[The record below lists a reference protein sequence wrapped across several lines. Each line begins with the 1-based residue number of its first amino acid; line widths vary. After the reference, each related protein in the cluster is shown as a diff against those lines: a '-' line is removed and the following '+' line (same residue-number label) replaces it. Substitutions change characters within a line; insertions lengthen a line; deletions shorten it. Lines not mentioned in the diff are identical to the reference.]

1 MDGMR
6 EHKQHEHVDGQRD
19 PHGPAGET
27 RLHEG
32 PMDLAAVRAN
42 LQSKTGKQYW
52 RTLEELADDPEFT
65 ELLHREFPRQA
76 PSEWDDGVD
85 RRDFLKLMAASL
97 AFAGLSGCGRTPE
110 QVLVPYVKQPE
121 GLTLGKPQFYATAM
135 PFGADAVGLLVESHE
150 GRPTKIE
157 GNPDHPSSL
166 GATNVFAQASVL
178 NLYDPDRAQT
188 VTKYGEIQTWSL
200 FVESAQ
206 ALAAGM
212 KATNGAGFRILTG
225 MVTSPTLAAQIQSLL
240 TLFPKAKWHQW
251 EPAVG
256 DGTREGAKLAF
267 GSYLNTVYRP
277 EKADVILSLDS
288 DFLGSGPGHIRY
300 AREFSRRRDLDESKD
315 VAAAVG
321 AAIASKVLDVTA
333 VADRIVNPM
342 NRLYVV
348 EPTPSVTGAT
358 ADHRLPLRASDVEVF
373 ARALAE
379 KVVDVTVRLTLAN
392 AAPPTGS
399 EKFLDAVA
407 KDLLGHHGRCLVVAG
422 EHQPASLHALV
433 HQINAALGNVGT
445 TLHYTEPVE
454 AHPVNNLESLRE
466 LCNDI
471 YDGKVE
477 TLLIFGVN
485 PVYTAPHDFDFA
497 SKIKFDEEKKRKPVK
512 TTIYVGSHFDETAE
526 LCDWHVAESHYLET
540 WGDARAFDGTL
551 SVIQPL
557 IAPLYHTHS
566 AREVLAAFGDKPGV
580 SDYDS
585 LRNNLRLLRAPSII
599 THLGA
604 SDAENAD
611 FEKFW
616 RKTLNDGL
624 IAGSAFAPINAALKF
639 SAASLPAARS
649 ASADEIEFIFRPDP
663 CVYDGRFANNGWL
676 QELPKP
682 VTKLTW
688 DNAALV
694 SPKTGEKFSLTH
706 DIGARGGEH
715 GKVYSNVIDISLSN
729 SKVTAAAWR
738 VPGQADGV
746 VVLPLGYGRKRAGYT
761 GTNKGFN
768 AYAVRTSE
776 ALWTV
781 AAPTSAIKKTG
792 EDYPL
797 ACTQYH
803 FNMEGRQILMTG
815 TLEEYRKNPNFANEH
830 EELPPKELS
839 LYKGEAEYPY
849 DRDKWAMAIDLNKCN
864 GCNACVVACQS
875 ENNIPVVGK
884 DQVMRGREMHWIR
897 IDRYYETPVKSAAHD
912 PASYD
917 ESLFNP
923 PTFFQPVPCQQC
935 ENAPCEQVCPVGA
948 TVHSAEGLND
958 MVYNRCVGTRYCSNN
973 CPYKVRRFNFLRF
986 QDWETPQ
993 LKLLRNPEVTVRS
1006 RGVMEKCTYCVQ
1018 RINNAR
1024 IEAEKSNAPIHD
1036 GAIVTA
1042 CEQAC
1047 PTEAIVF
1054 GNANDKGSRVA
1065 KLKAQQRNYTLL
1077 GELNARPRTT
1087 YLAAVR
1093 NPNPELESA

>member
-6 EHKQHEHVDGQRD
+6 DHAQHEHLDGQQERHD
-19 PHGPAGET
+19 AAGDAN
-27 RLHEG
+27 LHEHQ
-32 PMDLAAVRAN
+32 MDLAAVRAK

-52 RTLEELADDPEFT
+52 RTLEELAGDPQFE

-76 PSEWDDGVD
+76 PSEWDDSVD

-110 QVLVPYVKQPE
+110 QIVVPYVKQPD
-121 GLTLGKPQFYATAM
+121 GMTLGKPQFYATAM
-135 PFGADAVGLLVESHE
+135 PFGGDAIGLLVESHE

-166 GATNVFAQASVL
+166 GATNVFAQASIL

-188 VTKYGEIQTWSL
+188 VTKFGEIQTWSM
-200 FVESAQ
+200 FVGSAQ
-206 ALAAGM
+206 AIAAEM
-212 KATNGAGFRILTG
+212 KVTDGAGFRILTG
-225 MVTSPTLAAQIQSLL
+225 IVTSPALAAQIQSLL
-240 TLFPKAKWHQW
+240 TMFPQAKWHQW

-300 AREFSRRRDLDESKD
+300 AREFSRRRKLNAPSD
-315 VAAAVG
+315 
-321 AAIASKVLDVTA
+321 T
-333 VADRIVNPM
+333 M

-358 ADHRLPLRASDVEVF
+358 ADHRLPLRASEVELF
-373 ARALAE
+373 ARALVA
-379 KVVDVTVRLTLAN
+379 KIIDLTAN
-392 AAPPTGS
+392 LGRPTIDSEAPPLGS
-399 EKFLDAVA
+399 EKWLDAVV
-407 KDLLGHHGRCLVVAG
+407 KDLQKHRGASLVIAG
-422 EHQPASLHALV
+422 EQQPAEVHALA
-433 HQINAALGNVGT
+433 HAINAALGNVGT
-445 TLHYTEPVE
+445 TLYYTEPVE
-454 AHPVNNLESLRE
+454 AHPVNHLESLRE
-466 LCNDI
+466 LCDDI

-477 TLLIFGVN
+477 TLLIVGVN

-497 SKIKFDEEKKRKPVK
+497 SKIKFDTKTNSKKVK
-512 TTIYVGSHFDETAE
+512 NTIYVGSHFDETAE

-566 AREVLAAFGDKPGV
+566 ASEVLAAFGDKPGV
-580 SDYDS
+580 SDYELVRD
-585 LRNNLRLLRAPSII
+585 RLKAANRS
-599 THLGA
+599 
-604 SDAENAD
+604 AD

-624 IAGSAFAPINAALKF
+624 VAGSAFAPVNTTLKL
-639 SAASLPAARS
+639 SAASLPAAKT
-649 ASADEIEFIFRPDP
+649 APAGEIEFIFRPDP

-688 DNAALV
+688 DNAALI
-694 SPKTGEKFSLTH
+694 SPKTAEKLELAH
-706 DIGARGGEH
+706 NVAWRGGEH
-715 GKVYSNVIDISLSN
+715 GKVYSNVIDIALSN

-738 VPGQADGV
+738 LPGQADGV

-768 AYAVRTSE
+768 AYAVRTSD
-776 ALWTV
+776 ALWT
-781 AAPTSAIKKTG
+781 ASAPSSAIKKTG
-792 EDYPL
+792 DDYPL

-803 FNMEGRQILMTG
+803 FSMEGRQILATA
-815 TLEEYRKNPNFANEH
+815 TLEEYRKNPNFA
-830 EELPPKELS
+830 KELAPLPAQDFS
-839 LYKGEAEYPY
+839 LYKGTAEYPY
-849 DRDKWAMAIDLNKCN
+849 NRDKWAMAIDLNKCN

-897 IDRYYETPVKSAAHD
+897 IDRYYEKAKSATND
-912 PASYD
+912 PSSYD
-917 ESLFNP
+917 ETLFNP

-948 TVHSAEGLND
+948 TAHSAEGLND
-958 MVYNRCVGTRYCSNN
+958 MTYNRCIGTRYCSNN

-1024 IEAEKSNAPIHD
+1024 IESEKANVPIAD

-1047 PTEAIVF
+1047 PTQAIVF
-1054 GNANDKGSRVA
+1054 GNANDPNSRVA
-1065 KLKAQQRNYTLL
+1065 KLKAQQRNYSLL
-1077 GELNARPRTT
+1077 GELNTRPRTT

>member
-1 MDGMR
+1 MR
-6 EHKQHEHVDGQRD
+6 EHEQHERIGG
-19 PHGPAGET
+19 PHDRNDPAGEAQP
-27 RLHEG
+27 HER
-32 PMDLAAVRAN
+32 PMDLAAVRDK

-52 RTLEELADDPEFT
+52 RTLEELAGDPQFE

-76 PSEWDDGVD
+76 PSEWDEGVD

-97 AFAGLSGCGRTPE
+97 ALAGLSGCGRTPE
-110 QVLVPYVKQPE
+110 QYLVPYVKQPD

-135 PFGADAVGLLVESHE
+135 PFGADAIGLLVESHE

-206 ALAAGM
+206 AIAAGM
-212 KATNGAGFRILTG
+212 KGTSGAGFRILTG
-225 MVTSPTLAAQIQSLL
+225 IVASPTLAAQIQSLL

-300 AREFSRRRDLDESKD
+300 AREFSRRRKLNGPND
-315 VAAAVG
+315 
-321 AAIASKVLDVTA
+321 T
-333 VADRIVNPM
+333 M

-348 EPTPSVTGAT
+348 EPTPSVTGAA
-358 ADHRLPLRASDVEVF
+358 ADHRLPLRASEVELF
-373 ARALAE
+373 ARALAG
-379 KVVDVTVRLTLAN
+379 KLGLGGLATLPGKHGDWLN
-392 AAPPTGS
+392 
-399 EKFLDAVA
+399 AVA
-407 KDLLGHHGRCLVVAG
+407 KDLQKHKGASLVVAG
-422 EHQPASLHALV
+422 EQQTAEVHALA
-433 HQINAALGNVGT
+433 HAINTALGNVGT
-445 TLHYTEPVE
+445 TLYYTEPVE
-454 AHPVNNLESLRE
+454 ERPINHLESLTE
-466 LCNDI
+466 LCGDI
-471 YDGKVE
+471 DAGKVE
-477 TLLIFGVN
+477 TLLILGVN
-485 PVYTAPHDFDFA
+485 PVYTAPHDLDFA
-497 SKIKFDEEKKRKPVK
+497 SKIKFDSRTNSKRVK
-512 TTIYVGSHFDETAE
+512 NTIHVSSHFDETSE
-526 LCDWHVAESHYLET
+526 LCEWHVAESHYLET

-566 AREVLAAFGDKPGV
+566 AREVLAVFGDKPGV
-580 SDYDS
+580 SDYDALRSSVRS
-585 LRNNLRLLRAPSII
+585 LRAHSIF
-599 THLGA
+599 THLGS
-604 SDAENAD
+604 SDNENAD

-624 IAGSAFAPINAALKF
+624 VAGSAFAPVTATLKL
-639 SAASLPAARS
+639 SAASLPAAKS
-649 ASADEIEFIFRPDP
+649 TPADEIEFIFRPDP

-694 SPKTGEKFSLTH
+694 SPKTAEKLQVSPNV
-706 DIGARGGEH
+706 AWRGGEH
-715 GKVYSNVIDISLSN
+715 GKIYSNVIDIALSN
-729 SKVTAAAWR
+729 SKVTAATWV

-768 AYAVRTSE
+768 AYAVRTSG
-776 ALWTV
+776 ALWT
-781 AAPTSAIKKTG
+781 ATAPSSSIKKTG
-792 EDYPL
+792 DDYPL

-803 FNMEGRQILMTG
+803 FNMEGRQILATG
-815 TLEEYRKNPNFANEH
+815 TLAEYRKNPNFANEH
-830 EELPPKELS
+830 AEAPPKALS
-839 LYKGEAEYPY
+839 LYNGDAEFPY
-849 DRDKWAMAIDLNKCN
+849 QRDKWAMAIDLNKCN
-864 GCNACVVACQS
+864 GCNACVIACQS

-897 IDRYYETPVKSAAHD
+897 IDRYYEKSVKSATND
-912 PASYD
+912 PSSYD

-923 PTFFQPVPCQQC
+923 QTFFQPVPCQQC
-935 ENAPCEQVCPVGA
+935 ENAPCEQVCPVAA

-1024 IEAEKSNAPIHD
+1024 IESEKLNAPIHD

-1054 GNANDKGSRVA
+1054 GNANDPNSRVA
-1065 KLKAQQRNYTLL
+1065 KLKAQQRNYTIL

>member
-6 EHKQHEHVDGQRD
+6 EHEKHEHLDGQHD
-19 PHGPAGET
+19 LNDTAGDAN
-27 RLHEG
+27 LHDG
-32 PMDLAAVRAN
+32 PMDLAAVRAK
-42 LQSKTGKQYW
+42 LQSKSGKQYW
-52 RTLEELADDPEFT
+52 RTLEELAGDSQFA

-76 PSEWDDGVD
+76 PSEWDDSVD

-110 QVLVPYVKQPE
+110 QYVVPYVKQPD
-121 GLTLGKPQFYATAM
+121 GMVLGKPQFYATAM
-135 PFGADAVGLLVESHE
+135 PFGADAIGLLVESHE

-188 VTKYGEIQTWSL
+188 VMKFGEIQTWAAFL
-200 FVESAQ
+200 DSAQ
-206 ALAAGM
+206 AIAAQAKG
-212 KATNGAGFRILTG
+212 TNGAGFRILTG
-225 MVTSPTLAAQIQSLL
+225 IVTSPTLAAQIQSLL
-240 TLFPKAKWHQW
+240 TLFPQAKWHQW

-267 GSYLNTVYRP
+267 GSYVNTVYRP

-300 AREFSRRRDLDESKD
+300 AREFSRRRKLNGPND
-315 VAAAVG
+315 
-321 AAIASKVLDVTA
+321 T
-333 VADRIVNPM
+333 M

-358 ADHRLPLRASDVEVF
+358 ADHRLPLRASEVELF
-373 ARALAE
+373 ARALAAKLGLGGSAAIPPNAE
-379 KVVDVTVRLTLAN
+379 KW
-392 AAPPTGS
+392 
-399 EKFLDAVA
+399 LDAVVKEFQA
-407 KDLLGHHGRCLVVAG
+407 HKGASLVVAG
-422 EHQPASLHALV
+422 EQQPAEVHALA
-433 HQINAALGNVGT
+433 HAINAALGNVGT
-445 TLHYTEPVE
+445 TLYYTEPVE
-454 AHPVNNLESLRE
+454 SRPVNHLESLRE

-471 YDGKVE
+471 DAGKVD
-477 TLLIFGVN
+477 TLLILGVN

-497 SKIKFDEEKKRKPVK
+497 SKLRFDEKRKSKKVH
-512 TTIYVGSHFDETAE
+512 TVIHVSSHFDETSE

-566 AREVLAAFGDKPGV
+566 GREVLAAFSDKPGL
-580 SDYDS
+580 SDYDA
-585 LRNNLRLLRAPSII
+585 LRDRLKAANPS
-599 THLGA
+599 
-604 SDAENAD
+604 AD

-624 IAGSAFAPINAALKF
+624 VAGSALAPFNAALKF
-639 SAASLPAARS
+639 NSSSLAAAKTTPA
-649 ASADEIEFIFRPDP
+649 DDIEFIFRPDP

-688 DNAALV
+688 DNAALI
-694 SPKTGEKFSLTH
+694 SPKTAENLQLAH
-706 DIGARGGEH
+706 NVAWRGGEH
-715 GKVYSNVIDISLSN
+715 GKIYSNVIDISLSN

-746 VVLPLGYGRKRAGYT
+746 VVLPLGYGRKKAGYT

-768 AYAVRTSE
+768 AYAVRTSD
-776 ALWTV
+776 ALWT
-781 AAPTSAIKKTG
+781 ASAPTSAIKKTG
-792 EDYPL
+792 DDYPL

-803 FNMEGRQILMTG
+803 FSMEGRQILATG

-830 EELPPKELS
+830 AEAPLKELS

-897 IDRYYETPVKSAAHD
+897 IDRYYEKAKSDTND
-912 PASYD
+912 PSSYD
-917 ESLFNP
+917 DSLFNP

-948 TVHSAEGLND
+948 TAHSAEGLND
-958 MVYNRCVGTRYCSNN
+958 MTYNRCIGTRYCSNN

-1024 IEAEKSNAPIHD
+1024 IESEKSNAPIHD

-1054 GNANDKGSRVA
+1054 GNANDKNSRVA
-1065 KLKAQQRNYTLL
+1065 KLKAQQRNYSLL

>member
-1 MDGMR
+1 MR
-6 EHKQHEHVDGQRD
+6 EHEQHERIDSQHDHND
-19 PHGPAGET
+19 PAGD
-27 RLHEG
+27 RKLHEG
-32 PMDLAAVRAN
+32 PMDLASVRAR

-52 RTLEELADDPEFT
+52 RTLEELAGDPQFE

-76 PSEWDDGVD
+76 PSEWDDSVD

-110 QVLVPYVKQPE
+110 QYVVPYVKQPD
-121 GLTLGKPQFYATAM
+121 GMTLGKPQFYATAM
-135 PFGADAVGLLVESHE
+135 PFGADAIGLLVESHE

-188 VTKYGEIQTWSL
+188 VTKFGEIQTWAAFL
-200 FVESAQ
+200 DSAQ
-206 ALAAGM
+206 AIAA
-212 KATNGAGFRILTG
+212 ATRAAGAGFRILTG
-225 MVTSPTLAAQIQSLL
+225 IVTSPTLAAQIQSLL
-240 TLFPKAKWHQW
+240 TLFPQAKWHQW

-256 DGTREGAKLAF
+256 DGAREGARLAF
-267 GSYLNTVYRP
+267 GSYVNTVYRP

-300 AREFSRRRDLDESKD
+300 AREFSRRRKLNGPSD
-315 VAAAVG
+315 
-321 AAIASKVLDVTA
+321 T
-333 VADRIVNPM
+333 M
-342 NRLYVV
+342 NRLYVI

-358 ADHRLPLRASDVEVF
+358 ADHRLPLRASEVELF
-373 ARALAE
+373 ARALAAG
-379 KVVDVTVRLTLAN
+379 VRPVTKLDGLAVALN
-392 AAPPTGS
+392 AAVPPPGS
-399 EKFLDAVA
+399 EKWIDVVA
-407 KDLLGHHGRCLVVAG
+407 KDLREHRGKCLVVVG
-422 EHQPASLHALV
+422 DHQPASLHALA
-433 HQINAALGNVGT
+433 HEINSALDNVGT
-445 TLHYTEPVE
+445 TLYYTEPVE

-471 YDGKVE
+471 HDGKVE

-497 SKIKFDEEKKRKPVK
+497 SKIRFDEEKKRKPIK
-512 TTIYVGSHFDETAE
+512 NTIYVGPHFDETAE

-566 AREVLAAFGDKPGV
+566 AREVLAAFGDKPGL
-580 SDYDS
+580 SDYDA
-585 LRNNLRLLRAPSII
+585 LRDRLKAANPS
-599 THLGA
+599 
-604 SDAENAD
+604 AD

-624 IAGSAFAPINAALKF
+624 VSGSAFAPV
-639 SAASLPAARS
+639 SAKPGGVDLPAIKTPS
-649 ASADEIEFIFRPDP
+649 AGDIEFLFRPDP

-688 DNAALV
+688 DNAALI
-694 SPKTGEKFSLTH
+694 SPKTAESLQLAH
-706 DIGARGGEH
+706 NVAWRGGEH
-715 GKVYSNVIDISLSN
+715 GKIYSNVIDISLSN

-738 VPGQADGV
+738 LPGQADGV

-768 AYAVRTSE
+768 AYAVRTSD
-776 ALWTV
+776 ALWT
-781 AAPTSAIKKTG
+781 ASAPSSTIKKTG
-792 EDYPL
+792 DDYPL

-803 FNMEGRQILMTG
+803 FSMEGRQILATG
-815 TLEEYRKNPNFANEH
+815 TLEEYRKNPNFANELG
-830 EELPPKELS
+830 ELPPKELS
-839 LYKGEAEYPY
+839 LYKGAAEFPY

-875 ENNIPVVGK
+875 ANNIPVVGK
-884 DQVMRGREMHWIR
+884 DQVMRGREMHWMR
-897 IDRYYETPVKSAAHD
+897 IDRYYEKAKSATND
-912 PASYD
+912 PSSYD

-948 TVHSAEGLND
+948 TAHSAEGLND
-958 MVYNRCVGTRYCSNN
+958 MTYNRCIGTRYCSNN

-1024 IEAEKSNAPIHD
+1024 IESEKANVPIED

-1054 GNANDKGSRVA
+1054 GNANDKNSRVA

>member
-6 EHKQHEHVDGQRD
+6 EHAQHGHFDGQQEQ
-19 PHGPAGET
+19 HHAAGDAK
-27 RLHEG
+27 LQEG
-32 PMDLAAVRAN
+32 PMDLEAVRAK

-52 RTLEELADDPEFT
+52 RTLEELAGDPEFA

-76 PSEWDDGVD
+76 PSEWDDSVD

-110 QVLVPYVKQPE
+110 QYVVPYVKQPD
-121 GLTLGKPQFYATAM
+121 GMTLGKPQFYATAM
-135 PFGADAVGLLVESHE
+135 PFGGDAIGLLVESHE

-188 VTKYGEIQTWSL
+188 VTKFGEIQTWSL
-200 FVESAQ
+200 FVENAQ
-206 ALAAGM
+206 AIAATM
-212 KATNGAGFRILTG
+212 KGSNGAGFRILTG
-225 MVTSPTLAAQIQSLL
+225 IITSPTLAAQIQSLL
-240 TLFPKAKWHQW
+240 TIFPKAKWHQW

-300 AREFSRRRDLDESKD
+300 AREFSRRRKLNGPSD
-315 VAAAVG
+315 A
-321 AAIASKVLDVTA
+321 
-333 VADRIVNPM
+333 M

-379 KVVDVTVRLTLAN
+379 KVVDVTVRPTLGN
-392 AAPPTGS
+392 PAAPPPGS
-399 EKFLDAVA
+399 EKFLDVVA
-407 KDLLGHHGRCLVVAG
+407 KDLLGHHGKCLVVAG

-433 HQINAALGNVGT
+433 HEINAALGNVGT
-445 TLHYTEPVE
+445 TLYHAEPVE
-454 AHPVNNLESLRE
+454 AQPVNNLESLRE
-466 LCNDI
+466 LCSDI

-477 TLLIFGVN
+477 TLLILGVN

-497 SKIKFDEEKKRKPVK
+497 SKIKFDEKKNRKPVK
-512 TTIYVGSHFDETAE
+512 NTISVSSHFDETAE
-526 LCDWHVAESHYLET
+526 LCDWHIAESHYLET

-566 AREVLAAFGDKPGV
+566 ASEVLAAFGDKPGV
-580 SDYDS
+580 SDYELVRD
-585 LRNNLRLLRAPSII
+585 RLKAANPS
-599 THLGA
+599 
-604 SDAENAD
+604 AD

-624 IAGSAFAPINAALKF
+624 VAGSAFAPVNAALKF
-639 SAASLPAARS
+639 SAASLPAAKP
-649 ASADEIEFIFRPDP
+649 ASADEMEFIFRPDP
-663 CVYDGRFANNGWL
+663 CVYDGRFGNNGWL

-688 DNAALV
+688 DNAALI
-694 SPKTGEKFSLTH
+694 SPKTAEKLELAH
-706 DIGARGGEH
+706 NVAWRGGEH

-746 VVLPLGYGRKRAGYT
+746 VVLPLGYGRKKAGYT
-761 GTNKGFN
+761 GTNKGFD
-768 AYAVRTSE
+768 AYAVRTSG
-776 ALWTV
+776 ALWT
-781 AAPTSAIKKTG
+781 ATAPASAIKKTG

-803 FNMEGRQILMTG
+803 FSMEGRQILATG
-815 TLEEYRKNPNFANEH
+815 TLEEYRKNPNFANELAP
-830 EELPPKELS
+830 LPAQDFS
-839 LYKGEAEYPY
+839 LYKGTAEYPY

-897 IDRYYETPVKSAAHD
+897 IDRYYEKAKSATND
-912 PASYD
+912 PSSYD

-923 PTFFQPVPCQQC
+923 QTFFQPVPCQQC

-948 TVHSAEGLND
+948 TAHSAEGLND
-958 MVYNRCVGTRYCSNN
+958 MTYNRCIGTRYCSNN

-1024 IEAEKSNAPIHD
+1024 IESEKANLPIAD

-1047 PTEAIVF
+1047 PTQAIVF
-1054 GNANDKGSRVA
+1054 GNANDKNSRVA
-1065 KLKAQQRNYTLL
+1065 KLKLQQRNYSLL

>member
-1 MDGMR
+1 MDSMR
-6 EHKQHEHVDGQRD
+6 ENEQHEPVEDLTQPDR
-19 PHGPAGET
+19 P
-27 RLHEG
+27 L
-32 PMDLAAVRAN
+32 DLAAVRAK

-52 RTLEELADDPEFT
+52 RTLEELAEDPNFE

-76 PSEWDDGVD
+76 PSEWDDSVD

-97 AFAGLSGCGRTPE
+97 AFAGLSGCGRAPD
-110 QVLVPYVKQPE
+110 QHIVPYVKQPD
-121 GLTLGKPQFYATAM
+121 GLVLGKPQFYATAM
-135 PFGADAVGLLVESHE
+135 PFGADAIGLLVESHE

-166 GATNVFAQASVL
+166 GATNVFAQASIL

-188 VTKYGEIQTWSL
+188 VTNLGEIRAWSAFL
-200 FVESAQ
+200 DNAQLSSA
-206 ALAAGM
+206 AL
-212 KATNGAGFRILTG
+212 KATRGEGLRILTG
-225 MVTSPTLAAQIQSLL
+225 IINSPTLAAEIQTLL
-240 TLFPKAKWHQW
+240 TLFPLAKWHQW

-256 DGTREGAKLAF
+256 DGPREGAKLAF
-267 GSYLNTVYRP
+267 GNYVNTVYRV
-277 EKADVILSLDS
+277 EKAEVILSLDS
-288 DFLGSGPGHIRY
+288 DFLVSGPGHIRY
-300 AREFSRRRDLDESKD
+300 AREFSRRRNLDQYAE
-315 VAAAVG
+315 
-321 AAIASKVLDVTA
+321 
-333 VADRIVNPM
+333 ADRRGGEM

-373 ARALAE
+373 ARALAQ
-379 KVVDVTVRLTLAN
+379 KVVDVTVRPTLDN
-392 AAPPTGS
+392 PTVPPPGS
-399 EKFLDAVA
+399 ERFLDVVA
-407 KDLLGHHGRCLVVAG
+407 KDLLEHHGKCLVVAG
-422 EHQPASLHALV
+422 EHQPSSLHALV
-433 HQINAALGNVGT
+433 HEINAALGNVGS
-445 TLHYTEPVE
+445 TLYYTPAVE
-454 AHPVNNLESLRE
+454 EHPLNHLESFRE
-466 LCNDI
+466 LCTDI
-471 YDGKVE
+471 DAGKVD
-477 TLLIFGVN
+477 TLLILGVN

-497 SKIKFDEEKKRKPVK
+497 SKLRFDEAAKSKKVRLV
-512 TTIYVGSHFDETAE
+512 IHLSSHFDETSE
-526 LCDWHVAESHYLET
+526 FCDWHVAESHYLET

-557 IAPLYHTHS
+557 IAPLYRTHS
-566 AREVLAAFGDKPGV
+566 AREVLAAFTDKPGV
-580 SDYDS
+580 SDYEV
-585 LRNNLRLLRAPSII
+585 LRDRLKAGNPS
-599 THLGA
+599 
-604 SDAENAD
+604 AD

-616 RKTLNDGL
+616 RKTLNDGVV
-624 IAGSAFAPINAALKF
+624 AGSAFAPLSVTSKF
-639 SAASLPAARS
+639 SPASLPAPKPA
-649 ASADEIEFIFRPDP
+649 AAGEIEFIFRPDP

-694 SPKTGEKFSLTH
+694 SPKTAEQLKVAH
-706 DIGARGGEH
+706 NVAWRGGEH
-715 GKVYSNVIDISLSN
+715 GKVYSNVIDIALSN
-729 SKVTAAAWR
+729 SKVTAAAWIL
-738 VPGQADGV
+738 PGQADGV
-746 VVLPLGYGRKRAGYT
+746 VVLPLGYGRKKAGFT
-761 GTNKGFN
+761 GSNKGFN
-768 AYAVRTSE
+768 AYAVRDSH
-776 ALWTV
+776 ALWT
-781 AAPTSAIKKTG
+781 ASASASAIAKTG

-803 FNMEGRQILMTG
+803 FNMEGRQILATG
-815 TLEEYRKNPNFANEH
+815 TLDEYRKNPNFANEH
-830 EELPPKELS
+830 SEMPPKELS
-839 LYKGEAEYPY
+839 LYKGEAEFPY
-849 DRDKWAMAIDLNKCN
+849 TRDKWAMAIDLNKCN

-897 IDRYYETPVKSAAHD
+897 VDRYYEKIKPTVGDAAT
-912 PASYD
+912 YD

-923 PTFFQPVPCQQC
+923 ETFFQPVPCQQC

-1018 RINNAR
+1018 RITNAR
-1024 IEAEKSNAPIHD
+1024 IEAEKQNSEIHD

-1047 PTEAIVF
+1047 PTQAIVF
-1054 GNANDKGSRVA
+1054 GNANDKESRVA

-1093 NPNPELESA
+1093 NPNPELSPALRTPEKESA

>member
-6 EHKQHEHVDGQRD
+6 EHEQHQHIDGLHD
-19 PHGPAGET
+19 HNDPAGDAK
-27 RLHEG
+27 LHDG
-32 PMDLAAVRAN
+32 PMDLAAVRAR

-52 RTLEELADDPEFT
+52 RTLEELAGDPQFA

-110 QVLVPYVKQPE
+110 QYVVPYVKQPE
-121 GLTLGKPQFYATAM
+121 GMVLGKPQFYATAM
-135 PFGADAVGLLVESHE
+135 PFGADAIGLLVESHE

-188 VTKYGEIQTWSL
+188 VTKFGEIQTWAAFL
-200 FVESAQ
+200 DSAQ
-206 ALAAGM
+206 ALVAEAKG
-212 KATNGAGFRILTG
+212 TGGAGFRILSG
-225 MVTSPTLAAQIQSLL
+225 IVTSPTLAAQIQSLL
-240 TLFPKAKWHQW
+240 ALFPQAKWHQW

-256 DGTREGAKLAF
+256 DGAREGAKLAF
-267 GSYLNTVYRP
+267 GGYLNTVYRP

-300 AREFSRRRDLDESKD
+300 AREFSRRRKLNDPND
-315 VAAAVG
+315 
-321 AAIASKVLDVTA
+321 T
-333 VADRIVNPM
+333 M

-358 ADHRLPLRASDVEVF
+358 ADHRLPLRASDVGLL
-373 ARALAE
+373 ARVLAA
-379 KVVDVTVRLTLAN
+379 KLGLGGSA
-392 AAPPTGS
+392 AAPPDA
-399 EKFLDAVA
+399 EKWLDAVA
-407 KDLLGHHGRCLVVAG
+407 KDLQKHKGASLVVAG
-422 EHQPASLHALV
+422 EQQPAEVHALV
-433 HQINAALGNVGT
+433 HAINATLGNVGT
-445 TLHYTEPVE
+445 TLYYTGPVE
-454 AHPVNNLESLRE
+454 AQPVNHLESLRE

-471 YDGKVE
+471 DAGKVD
-477 TLLIFGVN
+477 TLLILGVN
-485 PVYTAPHDFDFA
+485 PVYTAPHDFDFV
-497 SKIKFDEEKKRKPVK
+497 SKIKFDEKKRRKPVK
-512 TTIYVGSHFDETAE
+512 NTVCVSPHFDETAE

-566 AREVLAAFGDKPGV
+566 AREVLAAFGDKPGAA
-580 SDYDS
+580 DYDV
-585 LRNNLRLLRAPSII
+585 LRDRLKAANPS
-599 THLGA
+599 
-604 SDAENAD
+604 AD

-624 IAGSAFAPINAALKF
+624 VAGSAFAPVNAALKF
-639 SAASLPAARS
+639 SAASLPAARTTP
-649 ASADEIEFIFRPDP
+649 ADDMEFIFRPDP

-688 DNAALV
+688 DNAALI
-694 SPKTGEKFSLTH
+694 SPKTAEKLKLAH
-706 DIGARGGEH
+706 NVAWRGGEH
-715 GKVYSNVIDISLSN
+715 GKIYSNVIDISLSN

-738 VPGQADGV
+738 LPGQADGV
-746 VVLPLGYGRKRAGYT
+746 VVLPLGYGRKKAGYT

-768 AYAVRTSE
+768 AYAVRASD

-781 AAPTSAIKKTG
+781 SAPSSAIKKTG

-803 FNMEGRQILMTG
+803 FSMEGRQILATG

-830 EELPPKELS
+830 AEAPLKELS

-875 ENNIPVVGK
+875 ENNIAVVGK

-897 IDRYYETPVKSAAHD
+897 VDRYYEKAKSATND
-912 PASYD
+912 PSSYD

-948 TVHSAEGLND
+948 TAHSAEGLND
-958 MVYNRCVGTRYCSNN
+958 MTYNRCIGTRYCSNN

-1024 IEAEKSNAPIHD
+1024 IESEKASVPIHD

-1054 GNANDKGSRVA
+1054 GNANDKNSRVA
-1065 KLKAQQRNYTLL
+1065 KLKAQQRNYSLL